1 MIPMVITNQKL
12 TTDTQK
18 PKGKEHKNTANENHK
33 TIRNKLKEEIN
44 RGKKTTWKEGNKMGT
59 CKYILIITLK
69 LNGLNAPVMG
79 HSVAAWINK

>member
-44 RGKKTTWKEGNKMGT
+44 REKK
-59 CKYILIITLK
+59 ISSRI
-69 LNGLNAPVMG
+69 
-79 HSVAAWINK
+79 